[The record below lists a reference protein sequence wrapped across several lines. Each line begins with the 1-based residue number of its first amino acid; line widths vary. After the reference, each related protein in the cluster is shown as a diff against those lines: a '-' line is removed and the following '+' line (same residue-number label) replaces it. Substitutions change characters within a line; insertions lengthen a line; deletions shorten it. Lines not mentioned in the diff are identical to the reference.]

1 MDSVQGNKGVP
12 RKRPIFGRQF
22 PDGEYRKR
30 PGVYAVILQS
40 GKVLVVK
47 TEQGHYFLPGGGIEG
62 DETHEECLKREV
74 LEETGYA
81 ASVED
86 FIGRADQYLIS
97 TKNETILNKGFFYR
111 ACLKERVHEPEYGV
125 FWLEVEEAVSLL
137 FHDHQKWAVR
147 NASEM
152 SE

>member
-1 MDSVQGNKGVP
+1 M
-12 RKRPIFGRQF
+12 
-22 PDGEYRKR
+22 
-30 PGVYAVILQS
+30 
-40 GKVLVVK
+40 
-47 TEQGHYFLPGGGIEG
+47 
-62 DETHEECLKREV
+62 KREV

-97 TKNETILNKGFFYR
+97 TKNETIQNKGFFYR
-111 ACLKERVHEPEYGV
+111 ACLKERVDEPEYRV

-137 FHDHQKWAVR
+137 LHDYQKWAVR
-147 NASEM
+147 NAPEM